1 MNRSKGSDI
10 TPSNID
16 PIVDPNESIYT
27 EYMPHSNLGHDK
39 VGRPVYWEKT
49 GYISTRFSE
58 IKKKLSE
65 DEIVIRHV
73 KQQELMMQRRFKANS
88 KNFGKLINKQVLIFD
103 LKGVSFS
110 PDVRIKDIKQ

>member
-1 MNRSKGSDI
+1 MVDSK
-10 TPSNID
+10 
-16 PIVDPNESIYT
+16 EKIYT

-39 VGRPVYWEKT
+39 AGRPVYWERT

-58 IKKKLSE
+58 IKKKLTE

-88 KNFGKLINKQVLIFD
+88 KQFGQLINKQVLVFD
-103 LKGVSFS
+103 LKDVSFS
-110 PDVRIKDIKQ
+110 PDVCTYELNDYPGLIMSY